1 MRSERAPARRRRLPQ
16 AAPTRLALPM
26 LLTLL
31 ALAGGSRAQ
40 SDDAAL
46 KAAYV
51 YNIAQFTTWPGV
63 AGERPL
69 NVCLASGHPLWDSLR
84 RLQGKPV
91 GERRLAVLEPGAGA
105 ACDVLVLRSGAQRP
119 PEAGNGTLT
128 IVDGPRNGYA
138 GAVALIE
145 EDQHLRFDVDTQEA
159 ARAGLHFSSRLL
171 RLARNVR

>member
-1 MRSERAPARRRRLPQ
+1 MRSDACFRNRRLPPWRTL
-16 AAPTRLALPM
+16 AA

-31 ALAGGSRAQ
+31 ALARDGGAQ
-40 SDDAAL
+40 TDDVAL

-51 YNIAQFTTWPGV
+51 YNIAQFTTWPGAAV
-63 AGERPL
+63 ARPL
-69 NVCLASGHPLWDSLR
+69 QVCVSSSHVLWDSLR

-91 GERRLAVLEPGAGA
+91 GERRLAVLEAAPGAQ
-105 ACDVLVLRSGAQRP
+105 CDVLVLRTVSARP
-119 PEAGNGTLT
+119 PEAVNGTLT
-128 IVDGPRNGYA
+128 IVDGPKGGYA

-145 EDQHLRFDVDTQEA
+145 EDQHLRFDIDTVEA